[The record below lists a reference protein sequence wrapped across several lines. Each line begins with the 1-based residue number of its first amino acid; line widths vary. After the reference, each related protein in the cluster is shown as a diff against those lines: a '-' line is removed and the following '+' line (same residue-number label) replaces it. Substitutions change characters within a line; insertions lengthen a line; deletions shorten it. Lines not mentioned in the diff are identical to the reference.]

1 MGSQNMKKTDFQWFR
16 NMTLCCVIM
25 IFQIF
30 EKQNTDLSKN
40 KYYYVLNPS
49 DSIFSKLNRIIFVP
63 RKLIFNYCERTDKS
77 VTCIIR
83 LT

>member
-1 MGSQNMKKTDFQWFR
+1 
-16 NMTLCCVIM
+16 M

-49 DSIFSKLNRIIFVP
+49 DIIFSKLNRIIFVP
-63 RKLIFNYCERTDKS
+63 RELIFN
-77 VTCIIR
+77 
-83 LT
+83 